1 MTFSSEI
8 VLNWSVLTSFLV
20 VILSLVLVMIR
31 FLRGPTVP
39 DRIIAFDLMA
49 VILMGII
56 IIFSIWVNQTVFL
69 EVAIIMALIAFLG
82 TVAYARYLEKGI
94 CE

>member
-8 VLNWSVLTSFLV
+8 VLNWSFLASFLV
-20 VILSLVLVMIR
+20 MILSLVLVMIR